1 MQMFISCDLGND
13 YETQSCYAII
23 RQIAAS
29 NRKPR
34 SQLFTSFP
42 RSRPPSDKTAKAKH
56 HLNVSTKQTVMN
68 SLLSRQ
74 GQRLLQIGILLIIY
88 SSFDGFVIP
97 YLASPRIGLSVHTL
111 SALQGVLLLAQGL
124 LWPKLNLVP
133 TASRIAFGCSLYGT
147 FAILAAYTISAAW
160 GVGNETIILMGEL
173 PHGLHHG
180 TVFQEMF
187 IKILAY
193 SSAPTGLTAFF
204 LILWGLRAA
213 DARSLHD

>member
-88 SSFDGFVIP
+88 SSFDGFIIP
-97 YLASPRIGLSVHTL
+97 YSLRRVLDFRCIRSVCFRVFAPRAG
-111 SALQGVLLLAQGL
+111 
-124 LWPKLNLVP
+124 
-133 TASRIAFGCSLYGT
+133 TAVAE
-147 FAILAAYTISAAW
+147 A
-160 GVGNETIILMGEL
+160 
-173 PHGLHHG
+173 
-180 TVFQEMF
+180 
-187 IKILAY
+187 
-193 SSAPTGLTAFF
+193 
-204 LILWGLRAA
+204 
-213 DARSLHD
+213 